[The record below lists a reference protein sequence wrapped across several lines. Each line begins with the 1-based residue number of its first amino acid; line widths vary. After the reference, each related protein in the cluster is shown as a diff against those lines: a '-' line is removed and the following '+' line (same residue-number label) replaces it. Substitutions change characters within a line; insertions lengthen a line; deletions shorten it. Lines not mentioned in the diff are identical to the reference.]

1 MLAEAGSPAAVP
13 FFTRRAVGG
22 RGIHVTSD
30 SPGPSEQEDDGQ
42 GTVHVPVLLREAL
55 EALALAPGQVVVD
68 GTVGAGGHG
77 RAILEAIS
85 PGGQL
90 VGLDR
95 DPEILVRAKAV
106 LEGAGRGRARFS
118 LHPVSFTWARK
129 VLDELGLAAA
139 DRLLLD
145 LGVSSMQIDT
155 PERGFSFQL
164 DGPLDMRFNR
174 ESGPTLDRYLDRAS
188 EEDLARVLR
197 EYGEERHARRIA
209 RAILFARRKG
219 QLHRTLQLA
228 EVVRRAVAGRMGHAR
243 RRIHPATRTFQALR
257 VAINDEIQELERGL
271 EVALSCLAQ
280 GGRLMVIAFHSLE
293 DRIVKQF
300 LRANMELPFKKPVR
314 PTAAEC
320 GRNPRA
326 RSARLR
332 CGIKRA
338 A

>member
-1 MLAEAGSPAAVP
+1 L
-13 FFTRRAVGG
+13 
-22 RGIHVTSD
+22 
-30 SPGPSEQEDDGQ
+30 
-42 GTVHVPVLLREAL
+42 HVPVLLREAL
-55 EALALAPGQVVVD
+55 EALALAPGQIVVD

-77 RAILEAIS
+77 RAMLEAIS
-85 PGGQL
+85 PDGQF

-106 LEGAGRGRARFS
+106 LEGAAGGRTRFS

-129 VLDELGLAAA
+129 VLDELGLEAA

-164 DGPLDMRFNR
+164 DGPLDMRMNR
-174 ESGPTLDRYLDRAS
+174 KSGPTLDRYLDRTS
-188 EEDLARVLR
+188 EEELARVLR
-197 EYGEERHARRIA
+197 EFGEERHARRIA
-209 RAILFARRKG
+209 RAILIARRKG
-219 QLHRTLQLA
+219 ELHGTLQLA
-228 EVVRRAVAGRMGHAR
+228 DVVQRAVAGRTGRGR

-257 VAINDEIQELERGL
+257 IALNQEIEELHRGL
-271 EVALSCLAQ
+271 EVALSCLAE
-280 GGRLMVIAFHSLE
+280 GGRLVVIAFHSLE
-293 DRIVKQF
+293 DRIVKRF

-320 GRNPRA
+320 ERNPRA